1 MKFDFLEKNII
12 KKSLKNKNK
21 INKNNLYIFPNLRG
35 FQVGALVFFC
45 FCVSI
50 FYQNNFALLLSIIL
64 FFVFFISI
72 LISYQNLNNLEFRL
86 TNNMFPAK
94 KLIELDYVVKN
105 DKKTEKINI
114 DLKQNNYSI
123 NLDIKENEKIKFKNK
138 FDVRGTFDVPNID
151 VKSVFPF
158 GIINTFSKIFFEE
171 KLIVYPNPIKPPQNL
186 LDNILQLNKEGF
198 DYEFDKIE
206 EDKFGQNLSKISWKH
221 YSIKGKLYYKKFIFK
236 KNSENLIID
245 IENLS
250 DDLEKALSY
259 ASYLVNQMYD
269 QKKLFSI
276 KYKNYSS
283 NMSCS
288 YEHKKKQLTYLA
300 NV

>member
-1 MKFDFLEKNII
+1 MKFNFLEKNIL

-21 INKNNLYIFPNLRG
+21 INRNNLYIFPNLKG
-35 FQVGALVFFC
+35 FQIGVLIFFC
-45 FCVSI
+45 FCVAI

-64 FFVFFISI
+64 FFIFFISI
-72 LISYQNLNNLEFRL
+72 LISYQNLNNLKFSL
-86 TNNMFPAK
+86 INNIYPAK
-94 KLIELDYVVKN
+94 KPIELSYLVKN

-114 DLKQNNYSI
+114 NLRQNNYSI
-123 NLDIKENEKIKFKNK
+123 NFDIKETEKIKFKNK
-138 FDVRGTFDVPNID
+138 FDKRGTFDVPMID

-158 GIINTFSKIFFEE
+158 GIINTFSKIIFEE
-171 KLIVYPNPIKPPQNL
+171 KLTIYPNPIKPPQNL
-186 LDNILQLNKEGF
+186 LDNMLKINKEGF

-221 YSIKGKLYYKKFIFK
+221 YSIKGKLFYKKFVFK
-236 KNSENLIID
+236 NNSENLIID
-245 IENLS
+245 IEKLS
-250 DDLEKALSY
+250 NDKEKALSY
-259 ASYLVNQMYD
+259 ASYIINKMYD
-269 QKKLFSI
+269 QKRLFSI
-276 KYKNYSS
+276 KYKEYLS